1 MSELI
6 PLNYPINVNGE
17 TISEIKLRR
26 PTVKDMKN
34 IDKQGGTELE
44 QAIAM
49 MAGLSGLSQQDI
61 EKIDGADFSQISE
74 VIADKFF
81 RH

>member
-6 PLNYPINVNGE
+6 TLDYPINVNGE
-17 TISEIKLRR
+17 VITEIKLRR

-49 MAGLSGLSQQDI
+49 MANLSGLSQQAI
-61 EKIDGADFSQISE
+61 EHIDGADFTKISE